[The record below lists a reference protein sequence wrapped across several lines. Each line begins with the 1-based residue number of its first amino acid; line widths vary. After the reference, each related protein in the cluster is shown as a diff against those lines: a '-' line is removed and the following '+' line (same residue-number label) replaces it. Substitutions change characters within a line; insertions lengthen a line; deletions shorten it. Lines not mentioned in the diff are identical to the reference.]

1 MFDSISLF
9 MLSKIG
15 RRKNAIANALLCE
28 GDGKI
33 FINDLDLKTYMQYN
47 PFCINLVKKPFSILG
62 LEGKYR
68 TTIKVS
74 GGGLV
79 GQAEAS
85 LLAIAPRFRKSKS
98 ILSPTFKKKGYLTQN
113 AREKE
118 RRKYGLKKAR
128 KAPQFSKR

>member
-1 MFDSISLF
+1 

-15 RRKNAIANALLCE
+15 RRKTAIANVLIYE
-28 GDGKI
+28 GNGEI
-33 FINDLDLKTYMQYN
+33 VINGLNLETYMQYN
-47 PFCINLVKKPFSILG
+47 PFCINLIHKPFSILG

-68 TTIKVS
+68 TIIKVS

-85 LLAIAPRFRKSKS
+85 LLAVARVLEKLNPSYRL
-98 ILSPTFKKKGYLTQN
+98 ILKNKGYLTQN

>member
-1 MFDSISLF
+1 MYFSLF

-15 RRKNAIANALLCE
+15 RRKNAVANALICE

-33 FINDLDLKTYMQYN
+33 LINDLDLKTYMQYN
-47 PFCINLVKKPFSILG
+47 PFCINLVKKPFSSLG

-68 TTIKVS
+68 TIIKVS

-85 LLAIAPRFRKSKS
+85 LLAVARALEKINPSYRPLLKS
-98 ILSPTFKKKGYLTQN
+98 KGYLTQN

>member
-1 MFDSISLF
+1 

-15 RRKNAIANALLCE
+15 RRKNAIASASLCE
-28 GDGKI
+28 GDGTI
-33 FINDLDLKTYMQYN
+33 LINDLDIKTYMQYN
-47 PFCINLVKKPFSILG
+47 PFCIDLIKKPFLILG
-62 LEGKYR
+62 LEGKYK
-68 TTIKVS
+68 TIIKVS

-79 GQAEAS
+79 AQAEAS
-85 LLAIAPRFRKSKS
+85 LLAVSRALEQLNPSYRSLLKS
-98 ILSPTFKKKGYLTQN
+98 KGYLTQN